1 MRGTT
6 SRSRRALLAT
16 GALTV
21 CFGGLA
27 VPGSALAG
35 TASIL
40 DGNARYDA
48 ANGET
53 NNVRI
58 AQLPGGLF
66 TTYRFTDT
74 AGVVPGTGC
83 TLSATVPGAAEC
95 TLPAASRARV
105 NLRDGNDSVAP
116 AAVDPLFAS
125 LSSEGDQD
133 DDTMIGGPV
142 RDVLDGNA
150 GNDRMRGAD
159 GNDGMIGA
167 AGDDTVNGEQG
178 ADEVNGNAGDDL
190 VIGGTGPDRMLGEL
204 GSDVLNAD
212 DNAGGDFL
220 DCGGSFIAP
229 GNDLAIYNKGDTV
242 SSNCELKR
250 LVS

>member
-1 MRGTT
+1 MPGTT
-6 SRSRRALLAT
+6 SRSRRSLVTAGAITVCL
-16 GALTV
+16 GAL
-21 CFGGLA
+21 A
-27 VPGSALAG
+27 APGSALAG

-53 NNVRI
+53 NHVRI

-66 TTYRFTDT
+66 TTYRFTDP
-74 AGVVPGTGC
+74 AGVVAGAGC

-95 TLPAASRARV
+95 TLPVASRARV

-116 AAVDPLFAS
+116 AAADPLFAS
-125 LSSEGDQD
+125 LSSEGDQG
-133 DDTMIGGPV
+133 DDTMIGGPA

-150 GNDRMRGAD
+150 GNDRMRGGD
-159 GNDGMIGA
+159 GNDGMTGA
-167 AGDDTVNGEQG
+167 TGDDTVNGEG
-178 ADEVNGNAGDDL
+178 GPDIVDGDAGDDL
-190 VIGGTGPDRMLGEL
+190 VIGGTGADRHLGGL
-204 GSDVLNAD
+204 GSDTLNAD

-229 GNDLAIYNKGDTV
+229 GNDLAIYNPGDTV

-250 LVS
+250 LVP